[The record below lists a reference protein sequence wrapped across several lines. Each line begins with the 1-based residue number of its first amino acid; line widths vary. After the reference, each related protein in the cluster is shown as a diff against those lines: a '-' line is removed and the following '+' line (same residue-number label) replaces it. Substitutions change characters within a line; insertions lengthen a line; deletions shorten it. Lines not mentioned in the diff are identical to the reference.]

1 MSPKRKPF
9 INNNNNN
16 EYDEYSK
23 KYDEYSKIWTSNN
36 SKFLSNDN
44 KIRLNNS
51 KAETID
57 WGRMPPELKNEFE
70 LLKIDINLTGDPK
83 KQEFLHT
90 KIDNI
95 HYTAIPKPHITVEFF
110 DGSSFNYF
118 INDNEDTRKIR
129 VYNHRKVKNPLANRI
144 INTTDF
150 LIDRTELLTLISK
163 IINSN
168 EFRQFMGFY
177 YESRGINKKKITR
190 KKPKPKKQRTRR
202 KPKPKK
208 QRTRR
213 KPKPKKQ
220 SRNKRSL
227 HKPKK

>member
-1 MSPKRKPF
+1 MYHKRKHS
-9 INNNNNN
+9 NN
-16 EYDEYSK
+16 EYDE
-23 KYDEYSKIWTSNN
+23 YDEYSKIWTSNN
-36 SKFLSNDN
+36 SKFLSNDK
-44 KIRLNNS
+44 KIRLNNP

-70 LLKIDINLTGDPK
+70 LLKIDINLTGNPK

-95 HYTAIPKPHITVEFF
+95 HYTAIPNPHITVEFV

-118 INDNEDTRKIR
+118 INDNEDKRTIR
-129 VYNHRKVKNPLANRI
+129 VYNHRKVPDPLANRI
-144 INTTDF
+144 INTKDF
-150 LIDRTELLTLISK
+150 LIDKTKLLNLISK

-177 YESRGINKKKITR
+177 YESRGINKKKRTR
-190 KKPKPKKQRTRR
+190 TKPKPKKQRTR
-202 KPKPKK
+202 
-208 QRTRR
+208 T

-227 HKPKK
+227 YKPKK